1 MHRISGNNRLEEKDL
16 FDNFKPFTGNNT
28 VNSFIMQ
35 VLNAQPY
42 VTAILNSDREIVFAN
57 EALYKLNNSDKIQD
71 VLRENPGVALSCL
84 YISSDGTCSKTK
96 HCRYCN
102 LTNTITKCIETNKVV
117 SSEWRFTSKINGKN
131 VFHDFLVTVSPLH
144 LEGKS
149 FIIFSLNDISN
160 EKRRKALERIFF
172 HDIINSA
179 GSLTGILDVMEG
191 TDDTKKVHE
200 LLELAK
206 DTSQHLTED
215 ILAQGELLAAE
226 NNELKIRNVSVNS
239 WIILNEQIKKISHC
253 IDAKNKTVLL
263 SKESVETVLTT
274 DIALLKRILYNMMKN
289 AVEATP
295 ENGTVLI
302 GCDENENSVTFWVR
316 NPGVIPEEAKSHIFH
331 RYFSTK
337 GTNRGLGTY
346 SMRLIGEQY
355 LKGKVHFESGKEN
368 GTTFYIKLKK

>member
-1 MHRISGNNRLEEKDL
+1 MHRISGNNRLEQKDL

-84 YISSDGTCSKTK
+84 YISSDGTCSKTE

-131 VFHDFLVTVSPLH
+131 VFHDFLVTASPLH
-144 LEGKS
+144 LEGES

-191 TDDTKKVHE
+191 TDDTKKAHE

-274 DIALLKRILYNMMKN
+274 DIALLKRILYNMIKN

>member
-84 YISSDGTCSKTK
+84 YISSDGTCSKTE

>member
-1 MHRISGNNRLEEKDL
+1 MHRISNSNRLEDKEL
-16 FDNFKPFTGNNT
+16 LENFQLFTGNNA
-28 VNSFIMQ
+28 VNSFIIQ

-42 VTAILNSDREIVFAN
+42 VTAILNSEREIVFAN
-57 EALYKLNNSDKIQD
+57 EALYKLNNSDKLQAI
-71 VLRENPGVALSCL
+71 LRVNPGVALNCM
-84 YISSDGTCSKTK
+84 YISSEGTCSKTE
-96 HCRYCN
+96 HCHYCN

-117 SSEWRFTSKINGKN
+117 SSEWRFTSNINGKN

-144 LEGKS
+144 LEGES
-149 FIIFSLNDISN
+149 FIMFSLNDISN

-191 TDDTKKVHE
+191 TDDAKKVHE

-226 NNELKIRNVSVNS
+226 NNELKIRNVSINS
-239 WIILNEQIKKISHC
+239 LIILNEQIKKISHC

-263 SKESVETVLTT
+263 SKESVETVFTT

-355 LKGKVHFESGKEN
+355 LKGKVHFESDKDN

>member
-1 MHRISGNNRLEEKDL
+1 MHRISGNNRLEQKDL

-84 YISSDGTCSKTK
+84 YISSDGTCSKTE

-144 LEGKS
+144 LEGES